1 MNTLKCI
8 ILLLLTFAGSVSA
21 TENHI
26 SFKYGVDKT
35 GAVTKAWLTQDKEKK
50 PLTVNEQAWADLIS
64 AKRVLWKT
72 QFDSIAVPFTDTKIP
87 HDISVVI
94 GNRGGRDAFTFT
106 SKYPTT
112 IFFNV
117 SVLARSYGDATT
129 RKNETRISRIFAH
142 EYTHLLQHQWS
153 LNNPYPLTTPLEQ
166 ALNQSYKEG
175 FGHFRSISHKW
186 KDENGLIT
194 QRAEHALLKLE
205 SVFVDRII
213 ALNKANDAEA
223 KKLMRGLSTGPFNK
237 KWGALTVALWLTK
250 EAQGND
256 EKLQKW
262 VNKGPQGILALANL
276 HLSNSL
282 KIKLNQ
288 ALNRNLSN

>member
-26 SFKYGVDKT
+26 SFKYGVDNT
-35 GAVTKAWLTQDKEKK
+35 GAVTKAWLTQDKEQK
-50 PLTVNEQAWADLIS
+50 PLTADEQAWADLIS
-64 AKRVLWKT
+64 DKRALWKT
-72 QFDSIAVPFTDTKIP
+72 QFGSIAVPFTNTNIP

-106 SKYPTT
+106 SVYPTT

-129 RKNETRISRIFAH
+129 SKNKTRISRIFAH

-153 LNNPYPLTTPLEQ
+153 LKNPYSLTTPLKK
-166 ALNQSYKEG
+166 ALNQTYKEG
-175 FGHFRSISHKW
+175 FGHFRSISTKW
-186 KDENGLIT
+186 KDDNGLIT

-205 SVFVDRII
+205 TVFVDRII

-262 VNKGPQGILALANL
+262 INKGPEGILELANL

-288 ALNRNLSN
+288 ALNQNLSN